1 MTDLG
6 LMDDEEPRP
15 ARRNRRRRRK
25 RRRGGSVMAVLLSLA
40 VVGTLGYGI
49 YYGGSQ
55 IFDAVGEWFADG
67 EDYPGP
73 GSGEVEVTIESG
85 SSLRAMGTTLV
96 EAGVVASQ
104 DAFVSAADDNPDAG
118 SIQPGTYTLRNEM
131 SAEGAID
138 MMLETTTVVSRAAVP
153 EGYRV
158 RQTVSQLA
166 EETEFAEEEL
176 QSAVDGAELPE
187 YTEGDPEGFL
197 FPATYDLHADT
208 NAGGLIDMMVNRFG
222 RAAEDVGLE
231 AAATDRDMT
240 MREMVTVASI
250 IEREVSRPED
260 MPRVADVI
268 YNRLSGACA
277 EQGVPADGMLQM
289 DSTVHYAID
298 EYSSV
303 FTSDEDRNV
312 DSPYNTYR
320 YPGLPPGPI
329 ASPGEQALQA
339 TASPAGG
346 SDCYF
351 VAVDLETGETAF
363 AVTPEDHNAN
373 VARLEEYCTTSDL
386 C

>member
-138 MMLETTTVVSRAAVP
+138 MMLET
-153 EGYRV
+153 
-158 RQTVSQLA
+158 
-166 EETEFAEEEL
+166 
-176 QSAVDGAELPE
+176 
-187 YTEGDPEGFL
+187 
-197 FPATYDLHADT
+197 
-208 NAGGLIDMMVNRFG
+208 
-222 RAAEDVGLE
+222 
-231 AAATDRDMT
+231 
-240 MREMVTVASI
+240 
-250 IEREVSRPED
+250 
-260 MPRVADVI
+260 
-268 YNRLSGACA
+268 
-277 EQGVPADGMLQM
+277 
-289 DSTVHYAID
+289 
-298 EYSSV
+298 
-303 FTSDEDRNV
+303 
-312 DSPYNTYR
+312 
-320 YPGLPPGPI
+320 
-329 ASPGEQALQA
+329 
-339 TASPAGG
+339 
-346 SDCYF
+346 
-351 VAVDLETGETAF
+351 
-363 AVTPEDHNAN
+363 
-373 VARLEEYCTTSDL
+373 
-386 C
+386 